1 MWGMESG
8 RWAGGRTIG
17 GGRETSSEPDRMFI
31 AEMLRRRQSG
41 LIRQLSITAQRRGQP
56 RGDQA
61 GGFVATACQAQE
73 HAVLLAVED
82 TTILTYEHAV
92 ASQLGTT
99 SNNPNAKRRGDQ
111 VHSVLLLDALSEQTV
126 GLIEQSHWCRE

>member
-1 MWGMESG
+1 MQSRRG
-8 RWAGGRTIG
+8 APHQTIG

-56 RGDQA
+56 RGDQ
-61 GGFVATACQAQE
+61 
-73 HAVLLAVED
+73 
-82 TTILTYEHAV
+82 
-92 ASQLGTT
+92 
-99 SNNPNAKRRGDQ
+99 

-126 GLIEQSHWCRE
+126 GLIEQSHWCREVESYGKKHQRKKRAYQDKES